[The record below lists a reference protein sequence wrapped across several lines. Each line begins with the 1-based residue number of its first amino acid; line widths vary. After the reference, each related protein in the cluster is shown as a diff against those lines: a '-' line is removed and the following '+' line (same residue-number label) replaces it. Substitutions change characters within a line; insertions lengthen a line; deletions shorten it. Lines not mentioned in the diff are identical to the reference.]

1 MTPDRNEREDKLHK
15 VRNFIISSLV
25 CFLITGVICGIIIA
39 IEYWGL
45 NRRFTGDMSYVIW
58 IDALTLSGGFM
69 GAFYLLSLLTN
80 QGVFDALVYSCKLV
94 WVNTFHRNVRE
105 TKLAKT
111 FADYREEKNRSRK
124 TNLAFMVVGAAPYL
138 LTGLILMIP
147 YYTIFR

>member
-1 MTPDRNEREDKLHK
+1 MASDFNEREGKAHK
-15 VRNFIISSLV
+15 VRNFIIASVIS
-25 CFLITGVICGIIIA
+25 FFITGVICGIIIV
-39 IEYWGL
+39 IEYFGL
-45 NRRFTGDMSYVIW
+45 NRRFEGDMSYVIW

-80 QGVFDALVYSCKLV
+80 QGVFDALVYSVKLV

-124 TNLAFMVVGAAPYL
+124 TSLAFMVVGAAPYL

-147 YYTIFR
+147 YYTIIR